1 MKKWNIINIF
11 SSYKFLIYKFC
22 YNKNMYQYS
31 KEIIIK
37 DTDNINDLYNEG
49 FVFVRKG
56 KGIMQKIRSL
66 RVDLEYFELTSEN
79 RRVLKKT
86 ENISI
91 EKDNLPYIEYSYNI
105 HKMGFTYYKAR
116 FGNKVMTANKIKEM
130 FTNMDKS
137 NMNSVFVYKDK
148 NLNDVNFAQRTNVQ
162 GYALAYMNKY
172 MLHYAYPFYDLSYFN
187 LNMGIC
193 MMLKAIIFAKE
204 HNLDYV
210 YLGSVYKK
218 ESIYKLQF
226 KGLSWFDGRIWNN
239 NIKELKEILK

>member
-1 MKKWNIINIF
+1 
-11 SSYKFLIYKFC
+11 
-22 YNKNMYQYS
+22 MYEYS
-31 KEIIIK
+31 KEITIK
-37 DTDNINDLYNEG
+37 STDNIDNLYNEG

-56 KGIMQKIRSL
+56 KGVMQQIRSL
-66 RVDLEYFELTSEN
+66 RLDLKDFKLTSEN
-79 RRVLKKT
+79 RRILKKT

-91 EKDNLPYIEYSYNI
+91 EKEKLPYNKYNYNI
-105 HKMGFTYYKAR
+105 HRMGFIYYKAR
-116 FGNKVMTANKIKEM
+116 FGDKIMTANKIKEM
-130 FTNMDKS
+130 FTNMSKS

-148 NLNDVNFAQRTNVQ
+148 NLNKMEFAQ
-162 GYALAYMNKY
+162 GYALSYINKY
-172 MLHYAYPFYDLSYFN
+172 MIHYSYPFYDLSYFN

-226 KGLSWFDGRIWNN
+226 KGLSWFDGEIWNKD
-239 NIKELKEILK
+239 IRALKEKLT